1 MPAQNTHVL
10 PAEHIN
16 TGENENMCVFCALLQ
31 NNIKTVN
38 SLKYCKVIWDVTMLM
53 SLESSKHSNHNQFY
67 ASLSPADGHVQVYYM
82 YYCQSKAAEQKSVPT
97 PNVFKQY

>member
-1 MPAQNTHVL
+1 
-10 PAEHIN
+10 
-16 TGENENMCVFCALLQ
+16 
-31 NNIKTVN
+31 
-38 SLKYCKVIWDVTMLM
+38 MLM